1 MWTKPTADI
10 KCPRGDCLH
19 YSKAPDELPCRA
31 CTCNRACN
39 SMCRAFRYESKGVTP
54 IDTGRTQAES
64 GLAEPCLPC

>member
-31 CTCNRACN
+31 CTCNQRSN
-39 SMCRAFRYESKGVTP
+39 SICRHFAYQPKGASYDRNRTEPPVLGKTP
-54 IDTGRTQAES
+54 EG
-64 GLAEPCLPC
+64 